1 MDKIIIAAN
10 WKSNKTK
17 IEAQKWLSEIA
28 LKSFPENLEVIIFPP
43 FTLLDYFSSFIRVND
58 VPLKI
63 GAQDVSPF
71 GSGAYTG
78 EISAEQIREFSD
90 YVLIG
95 HSERRSN
102 FAESNKLVS
111 QKIQQSV
118 QQGLKPIVCVYN
130 LDQLEGI
137 PEEVI
142 VSYEPVE
149 AIGTGQPQDPRQV
162 EEFAKN
168 IKLKLNCPIIY
179 GGSVSSDN
187 MKGYLDLESISGL
200 LIGGQSLDES
210 SFMKIIENAS

>member
-1 MDKIIIAAN
+1 MDKTIIAAN

-28 LKSFPENLEVIIFPP
+28 LKSFPSNLEVIVFPP

-58 VPLKI
+58 IPLKI

-78 EISAEQIREFSD
+78 EVAAEQIKEFAD

-102 FAESNKLVS
+102 FSESNELIS

-118 QQGLKPIVCVYN
+118 QQGLKPIVCIFD
-130 LDQLEGI
+130 LQQLEGI
-137 PEEVI
+137 PEEAI
-142 VSYEPVE
+142 ISYEPVG
-149 AIGTGQPQDPRQV
+149 AIGTGQPQDPGQV
-162 EEFAKN
+162 AEFAKN
-168 IKLKLNCPIIY
+168 VKAKSNCPIIY
-179 GGSVSSDN
+179 GGSVSPDN
-187 MKGYLDLESISGL
+187 MKNYLSIENVSGL
-200 LIGGQSLDES
+200 LIGGQSLDEN

>member
-1 MDKIIIAAN
+1 MDKTIIAAN

-17 IEAQKWLSEIA
+17 VQAQKWLGEIA

-43 FTLLDYFSSFIRVND
+43 FTLLDYFSSFTRVNNIL
-58 VPLKI
+58 LKI
-63 GAQDVSPF
+63 GAQNVSPF

-78 EISAEQIREFSD
+78 EISAEQVREFAD

-95 HSERRSN
+95 HLERRLN
-102 FAESNKLVS
+102 FTESNKLIN
-111 QKIQQSV
+111 QKIQQSI
-118 QQGLKPIVCVYN
+118 QQGLKPIVCVSE
-130 LDQLEGI
+130 LGQLEGI

-149 AIGTGQPQDPRQV
+149 AIGTGQPEEPRQV

-168 IKLKLNCPIIY
+168 IKLKINSPVIY
-179 GGSVSSDN
+179 GGSVCSDN
-187 MKGYLDLESISGL
+187 MKDYLDLENISGL
-200 LIGGQSLDES
+200 LIGGQSLDEN

>member
-1 MDKIIIAAN
+1 MDKTIIAAN

-17 IEAQKWLSEIA
+17 VQAQKWLSEIA
-28 LKSFPENLEVIIFPP
+28 LKNFPENLEVIIFPP

-63 GAQDVSPF
+63 GAQNVSPF

-78 EISAEQIREFSD
+78 EISAEQVREFAD

-102 FAESNKLVS
+102 FTESNKLIN
-111 QKIQQSV
+111 QKIQQSI
-118 QQGLKPIVCVYN
+118 QQGLKPIVCVYELN
-130 LDQLEGI
+130 QLEGI

-142 VSYEPVE
+142 ISYEPVG
-149 AIGTGQPQDPRQV
+149 AIGTGQPENPGQV
-162 EEFAKN
+162 EEFTKTVKQR
-168 IKLKLNCPIIY
+168 INCPVIY
-179 GGSVSSDN
+179 GGSVSPEN
-187 MKGYLDLESISGL
+187 MKNYLNLETISGL

>member
-1 MDKIIIAAN
+1 MDKRIIAAN

-17 IEAQKWLSEIA
+17 VQAQKWLSEIA

-43 FTLLDYFSSFIRVND
+43 FTLLDFFSSFIRVND

-63 GAQDVSPF
+63 GAQNASPF
-71 GSGAYTG
+71 GGGAFTG
-78 EISAEQIREFSD
+78 EVSAEQIKEFAD

-102 FAESNKLVS
+102 FAESNQLVS
-111 QKIQQSV
+111 QKIQQSI
-118 QQGLKPIVCVYN
+118 QQGLKPIVCVSD
-130 LDQLEGI
+130 LSQLEGI

-149 AIGTGQPQDPRQV
+149 AIGTGQPQDPQRV
-162 EEFAKN
+162 EEFARSVRSK
-168 IKLKLNCPIIY
+168 ISCPVIY
-179 GGSVSSDN
+179 GGSVSPEN
-187 MKGYLDLESISGL
+187 MKNYLNLENISGL
-200 LIGGQSLDES
+200 LIGGQSLDEN